1 MENKNMENRVW
12 QRILAGP
19 GESGEDL
26 RPLIQMAV
34 ENAMDF
40 YHLLQHGP
48 GQSRESL
55 QQLYRRARVNVNC
68 LRGLQN
74 LRFGSSSKGKPMP
87 GSGEPMGVVLQRCY
101 HRTRRAM
108 TEYTARSAE
117 PEFGAVFQVMAERE
131 KENAALIAELLG
143 MG

>member
-1 MENKNMENRVW
+1 MEDGNMENRVW
-12 QRILAGP
+12 QRVFAGP

-26 RPLIQMAV
+26 RPLIHGAA
-34 ENAMDF
+34 ETAMD
-40 YHLLQHGP
+40 YHYLLRRYSGRN
-48 GQSRESL
+48 REAL
-55 QQLYRRARVNVNC
+55 QQLYDRARVNLNC
-68 LRGLQN
+68 LRGLQS
-74 LRFGSSSKGKPMP
+74 LRFGASAKGNPMP